1 MAEKITSV
9 RLKVVGG
16 QQVKAELADVGK
28 TGQQAMER
36 VRDAATPASRGL
48 KVLDGAVADV
58 RGRIDAVSSGIG
70 PVGAG
75 LSRLGLA
82 GSVAAGGV
90 VAVGL
95 ALAAGTREFAD
106 WELSQKRLEA
116 VLKATGYAAG
126 LTGTEIDSY
135 ADGIEKATLATAE
148 GVKQAAAVLATFKSV
163 SGETF
168 TRALGLAQDMAAVF
182 GGDVSTAA
190 TQLGKALEDPIEG
203 LTALRRVGVTF
214 SAEQKRVIADFYET
228 GRTAEAQRVILDA
241 LAGQVGGAGAAEG
254 DTLAGAFKHATD
266 SAGDLLQR
274 FAEIVG
280 ATGVTRAALDGIA
293 SSLKAIVAATQTS
306 DEDALASARAK
317 LAALGSRPE
326 FDQSLLNRSGA
337 FMPGGAGRKQA
348 IYDSERAKILAEISK
363 YEDRIDTA
371 EKQRSTAGMGAA
383 RQARNAQEEK
393 LVEIYDKLEKQL
405 KGVATDEEKVAAIRK
420 ETAKTIASI
429 EGQRLPG
436 GANDAEIEKAKA
448 AARQLEERRIAEVFK
463 KASAATG
470 RDNDRFDDLIGDLTA
485 AAANIEDRRAA
496 FIRSYTE
503 RLGASATPE
512 QEAQVKALAANAYD
526 EKLAQTVR
534 DAADPTREYNR
545 QLSDLNRLLAEG
557 KISEATYADAVARA
571 NEELARGAD
580 DIMSRRR
587 DALSGLQSALG
598 SYAKDAT
605 NAARNVAN
613 ATEGILSSTEDAL
626 TGLFAK
632 GKADIKGFVD
642 AILADL
648 ARLLVRQTITGPL
661 SSFLSSSL
669 GGLFGGGGATGAPM
683 DLISAAKGHVG
694 GHVGG
699 GIGLGGSYPAAI
711 WDSAPRFHEGGTVL
725 RPGERPI
732 IAKVGEQIRTA
743 EQQARDAAARA
754 PQVNINVQNE
764 SQNASA
770 QVERGPSGRPDDFII
785 RVVDRGMARGS
796 IGAMRG
802 YGVSRQVIKR

>member
-9 RLKVVGG
+9 RLKVSGG
-16 QQVKAELADVGK
+16 QQVKAELTDVGK
-28 TGQQAMER
+28 SGEQALNR
-36 VRDAATPASRGL
+36 IRDASTPAGRGL
-48 KVLDGAVADV
+48 RVLDGAASDI
-58 RGRIDAVSSGIG
+58 RARIDAVSSGIG

-75 LSRLGLA
+75 LSRLGLV
-82 GSVAAGGV
+82 GSVAAGGI
-90 VAVGL
+90 ALVGA
-95 ALAAGTREFAD
+95 ALAGGIREFQD
-106 WELSQKRLEA
+106 WELSQRRLEA

-126 LTGTEIDSY
+126 LTGSEIDSY
-135 ADGIEKATLATAE
+135 ADEIEKTTLATAE

-190 TQLGKALEDPIEG
+190 TQLGKALEDPVEG

-214 SAEQKRVIADFYET
+214 SAEQKRVIADLYET

-254 DTLAGAFKHATD
+254 DTLTGAFKHATD
-266 SAGDLLQR
+266 SVGDLLQR
-274 FAEIVG
+274 FAEVTG
-280 ATGVTRAALDGIA
+280 AAGGVRAALDSIA
-293 SSLKAIVAATQTS
+293 RGAKAVVAATQTS
-306 DEDALASARAK
+306 DEDALAAARGK
-317 LAALGSRPE
+317 LAALGGRPE
-326 FDQSLLNRSGA
+326 VDPRMLRQNGSYI
-337 FMPGGAGRKQA
+337 AGRQQRE
-348 IYDSERAKILAEISK
+348 YDAERAKILAEIAK

-371 EKQRSTAGMGAA
+371 DKQRATAGMGAA

-420 ETAKTIASI
+420 ETTKTIASI

-436 GANDAEIEKAKA
+436 GTNDAEIERAKA

-463 KASAATG
+463 KASAETG

-485 AAANIEDRRAA
+485 AAANIDDRRAA

-503 RLGASATPE
+503 RLGASATPQ

-526 EKLAQTVR
+526 EQLARTIR

-545 QLSDLNRLLAEG
+545 QLTDLNRLLAEG
-557 KISEATYADAVARA
+557 KISEVAYADAVARA
-571 NEELARGAD
+571 NEEMARGAD

-587 DALSGLQSALG
+587 DALSGLQSSLG
-598 SYAKDAT
+598 AYARDAT
-605 NAARNVAN
+605 NMARNVAN
-613 ATEGILSSTEDAL
+613 AAEGILSSTEDAI
-626 TGLFAK
+626 TSVFAK
-632 GKADIKGFVD
+632 GKIDIKGFVD
-642 AILADL
+642 SILADL

-661 SSFLSSSL
+661 SSLLSS
-669 GGLFGGGGATGAPM
+669 GLSNAFGGGATGAPM
-683 DLISAAKGHVG
+683 NLLAPRGHVG
-694 GHVGG
+694 GHIGG
-699 GIGLGGSYPAAI
+699 GLGLAGSYPMSL
-711 WDSAPRFHEGGTVL
+711 WSDAPRYHEGGTVL

-743 EQQARDAAARA
+743 EQQARDAAARG
-754 PQVNINVQNE
+754 PQVNISVQNE
-764 SQNASA
+764 STSA
-770 QVERGPSGRPDDFII
+770 RADVQRGPSGRPDDLVI
-785 RVVDRGMARGS
+785 RMVDRGMARGDVRS
-796 IGAMRG
+796 LSN
-802 YGVSRQVIKR
+802 YGVRPPVIRR